1 MIRIDDEG
9 PGIPDYAKARI
20 FERFYSL
27 PRPDTGK
34 KSTGL
39 GLSLVN
45 EVAKLH
51 GGSIRIGNRAGAGAS
66 AELRLR
72 HHPDSGSS
80 S

>member
-1 MIRIDDEG
+1 
-9 PGIPDYAKARI
+9 
-20 FERFYSL
+20 
-27 PRPDTGK
+27 
-34 KSTGL
+34 
-39 GLSLVN
+39 
-45 EVAKLH
+45 VAKLH